1 MALTK
6 TKQKHK
12 LDRHMDEATREA
24 IFQKIAASMAKKAAK
39 PRHNCPACGVLITRL
54 GGILRHMDSCCP
66 DLLTPE
72 ERAKVGWASIDVLQA
87 VCRQSLLCKQPLY
100 TLPRIPQL
108 LLQQLPQLHMH
119 RMPHLLPAARLLSST
134 LSLGALT

>member
-6 TKQKHK
+6 TKRKHK
-12 LDRHMDEATREA
+12 LDRHVDEATREA

-39 PRHNCPACGVLITRL
+39 PRHNCPACGVLITRI

-72 ERAKVGWASIDVLQA
+72 ERAKVGRHVQLTGYIRGIACGSCVSSIRTVRLYITCYRSRCRSCVLQS
-87 VCRQSLLCKQPLY
+87 Q
-100 TLPRIPQL
+100 I
-108 LLQQLPQLHMH
+108 HM
-119 RMPHLLPAARLLSST
+119 LPAATHQEQQPIPSRQ
-134 LSLGALT
+134 